1 MKKKL
6 TTKGHSKWDF
16 LFEKFKQEPVKNPDL
31 FAPFKGK
38 LPTMND
44 IKVTLRNFSSTM
56 KTYFIYG
63 EKDLNEN
70 GINEQIVTRFKQIRF
85 DSHYTLPET
94 INSAVCVAK
103 TVEPTEKFPSFES
116 WKKALSESVKKAK
129 AKKEEQPQ
137 TV

>member
-1 MKKKL
+1 MNPKV
-6 TTKGHSKWDF
+6 TTKGKSKWDF

-44 IKVTLRNFSSTM
+44 IKVTVRNFSSTM

-70 GINEQIVTRFKQIRF
+70 GINEQLVNRFKQIRF
-85 DSHYTLPET
+85 DSHYIVPEN
-94 INSAVCVAK
+94 INSSTCIVK
-103 TVEPTEKFPSFES
+103 TVEPTEKFASFEQ
-116 WKKALSESVKKAK
+116 WKQALSDSAK
-129 AKKEEQPQ
+129 QAKEKLQ
-137 TV
+137 TA